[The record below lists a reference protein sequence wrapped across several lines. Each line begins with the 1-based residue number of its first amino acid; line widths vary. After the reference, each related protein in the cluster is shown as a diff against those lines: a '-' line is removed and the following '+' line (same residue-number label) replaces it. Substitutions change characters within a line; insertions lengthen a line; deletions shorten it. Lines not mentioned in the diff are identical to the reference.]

1 MLGKLVQTLT
11 TVGVLLVQTSIQMCT
26 VLKETRPW
34 LKRQQDTPLCKPAYL
49 SKPAIY
55 QAHDSSLPQPLIS
68 ERKFVIPVPDF
79 LSTCFS
85 KTIFPSG
92 NVSLQPLFGW
102 RCKYLGTH
110 RFDIY
115 IHICWNIYHLLFK
128 VKSIDYR
135 KQVLYHFLS
144 NVKLKTAESLQA
156 YKSVCSIITP
166 LRLEQQWR
174 AKSLQRPII
183 PARAPATS
191 VLLRTFNQR
200 SLKQRPQTNENS
212 SAVLLTSSHLP
223 LIKAHLAPE
232 AGRPRVSTDHHMLPS
247 ETNAGNTVA
256 MHCTG
261 FSQPV
266 PKGC

>member
-11 TVGVLLVQTSIQMCT
+11 NVGVLLVQTSIQMCA

-34 LKRQQDTPLCKPAYL
+34 LKREEDTPFCKPASL

-55 QAHDSSLPQPLIS
+55 QERDCSVPQPLIS
-68 ERKFVIPVPDF
+68 ERKFVIPVLDF
-79 LSTCFS
+79 PSTCFS

-135 KQVLYHFLS
+135 KQVLYRFLS

-156 YKSVCSIITP
+156 FSCLWVSCSIITP
-166 LRLEQQWR
+166 LRLE
-174 AKSLQRPII
+174 
-183 PARAPATS
+183 
-191 VLLRTFNQR
+191 
-200 SLKQRPQTNENS
+200 
-212 SAVLLTSSHLP
+212 
-223 LIKAHLAPE
+223 
-232 AGRPRVSTDHHMLPS
+232 
-247 ETNAGNTVA
+247 
-256 MHCTG
+256 
-261 FSQPV
+261 
-266 PKGC
+266 